1 MIGDLAPQAVLLRG
15 FATDFLTS
23 HDEAEVERI
32 MDPAYRL
39 SIGGF
44 LLDGR
49 DDSYFPATAAQLAQC
64 PGLSVTVH
72 DAIMGTDHVA
82 MRFTEHGAS
91 VRDGGRV
98 AAWGGVTL
106 FRIADGRLAEGWAEE
121 DYFARKRQ
129 LKSGVCDP
137 IRAPGAAP
145 WDQPASAP
153 ENSTDDVVR
162 AWLARPSF
170 ISDAAVDEIVIGGP
184 GFAAL
189 IDPTKVKINALFT
202 AGPRAAFHLDLVGT
216 YRGGFDDVDQAAVDH
231 DVTLRLAGMVD
242 VDDGAV
248 IRAQISGDRLGF
260 QRSLRAK
267 G

>member
-1 MIGDLAPQAVLLRG
+1 MIGNLVPQALLLRG

-23 HDEAEVERI
+23 HDGAEVERI

-49 DDSYFPATAAQLAQC
+49 DDSYFPATAAQLAQF
-64 PGLSVTVH
+64 PGLCVTVH
-72 DAIMGTDHVA
+72 DAIIGTDHVA

-129 LKSGVCDP
+129 LKLGACDP

-145 WDQPASAP
+145 WDQPASP
-153 ENSTDDVVR
+153 PDQRTEDVVR
-162 AWLARPSF
+162 AWLARASF
-170 ISDAAVDEIVIGGP
+170 IFDPVVDEIVIGEP
-184 GFAAL
+184 GFAL
-189 IDPTKVKINALFT
+189 LLCPSGVTLNTLFT
-202 AGPRAAFHLDLVGT
+202 AGPRAAFHLDLVGI
-216 YRGGFDDVDQAAVDH
+216 YRGGFEADQAADQN
-231 DVTLRLAGMVD
+231 VTLRLAGLLD
-242 VDDGAV
+242 VEDGTV
-248 IRAQISGDRLGF
+248 VRAQISGDRLGL
-260 QRSLRAK
+260 QRSLRVI

>member
-39 SIGGF
+39 SIGSF

-49 DDSYFPATAAQLAQC
+49 DDSYFPATAAQLAQF
-64 PGLSVTVH
+64 PGLCVTIH
-72 DAIMGTDHVA
+72 DAVIGTDHVA

-91 VRDGGRV
+91 VRDGGRI

-129 LKSGVCDP
+129 LKSGLCDP
-137 IRAPGAAP
+137 IRATCAAP
-145 WDQPASAP
+145 WDQPATP
-153 ENSTDDVVR
+153 PDERTEEVLR

-170 ISDAAVDEIVIGGP
+170 ILDPVVDEILIGGP

-189 IDPTKVKINALFT
+189 IDPTEVKINALFT
-202 AGPRAAFHLDLVGT
+202 AGPRAAFHLDLVGA
-216 YRGGFDDVDQAAVDH
+216 YRGGFDDVDRAAVGQA
-231 DVTLRLAGMVD
+231 VTLRLAAMVD

-260 QRSLRAK
+260 QRSLLKR

>member
-1 MIGDLAPQAVLLRG
+1 MIGDIAPQAALLRG

-32 MDPAYRL
+32 MDSAYRL

-49 DDSYFPATAAQLAQC
+49 DEAYFPATAVQLAQF
-64 PGLSVTVH
+64 PGLCVTVH
-72 DAIMGTDHVA
+72 DAIIGTDHVA

-91 VRDGGRV
+91 VRDGGRL

-106 FRIADGRLAEGWAEE
+106 FRIVGGRLAEGWAEE

-137 IRAPGAAP
+137 IRAPGTAP
-145 WDQPASAP
+145 WDWPATPPDART
-153 ENSTDDVVR
+153 EDAVR
-162 AWLARPSF
+162 AWLARPEVLLDPLVEEVL
-170 ISDAAVDEIVIGGP
+170 IDGP
-184 GFAAL
+184 GFAAM
-189 IDPTKVKINALFT
+189 IDPGETKLNALFT
-202 AGPRAAFHLDLVGT
+202 AGSRAAFHLDLVGT
-216 YRGGFDDVDQAAVDH
+216 YRGGFDDLDQATIGH
-231 DVTLRLAGMVD
+231 PVTLRLAGLID
-242 VDDGAV
+242 VADGKV
-248 IRAQISGDRLGF
+248 VRAQVSGDRLGF
-260 QRSLRAK
+260 HRSLLKR

>member
-1 MIGDLAPQAVLLRG
+1 MIGELTPQAALLRG

-23 HDEAEVERI
+23 HDEAEVGRI

-49 DDSYFPATAAQLAQC
+49 DDSYFPATAAQLAQF
-64 PGLSVTVH
+64 PGLCVTVH
-72 DAIMGTDHVA
+72 DAIIGTDHVA

-106 FRIADGRLAEGWAEE
+106 FRIANGRLAEGWAEE

-129 LKSGVCDP
+129 LKSGRCDL

-145 WDQPASAP
+145 WDQPATP
-153 ENSTDDVVR
+153 PDERTEDVVR

-170 ISDAAVDEIVIGGP
+170 ISDPVVDDIVIGGP

-189 IDPTKVKINALFT
+189 LDPSEVKINALFT
-202 AGPRAAFHLDLVGT
+202 AGPRVAFHLDLVGT
-216 YRGGFDDVDQAAVDH
+216 YRGGFDDLDQAAVGEA
-231 DVTLRLAGMVD
+231 VTLRLAGLLD
-242 VDDGAV
+242 VADGAV
-248 IRAQISGDRLGF
+248 VRAQISGDRLGF
-260 QRSLRAK
+260 HRSLLKR

>member
-1 MIGDLAPQAVLLRG
+1 MIGEIAPQARLLRG

-23 HDEAEVERI
+23 HDAAEVEWI

-49 DDSYFPATAAQLAQC
+49 DDSYLPATAAQLAQF
-64 PGLSVTVH
+64 PGLVVTVH
-72 DAIMGTDHVA
+72 DTVIGTEHVA

-91 VRDGGRV
+91 VRDQGRI

-106 FRIADGRLAEGWAEE
+106 FRIAEGCLAHGWAEE

-129 LKSGVCDP
+129 LKSGTCDA
-137 IRAPGAAP
+137 IGEPGAAP
-145 WDQPASAP
+145 WDKPATPPDA
-153 ENSTDDVVR
+153 STEAAVR
-162 AWLARPSF
+162 AWLGRVEALLDPS
-170 ISDAAVDEIVIGGP
+170 VEEIVIGGP

-189 IDPTKVKINALFT
+189 IEPGEVTLNALFT
-202 AGPRAAFHLDLVGT
+202 AGSRAAFHLDLAGA
-216 YRGGFDDVDQAAVDH
+216 YRGGFDDVDRASIGQP
-231 DVTLRLAGMVD
+231 VTLRLAGIVD
-242 VDDGAV
+242 VEDGAV
-248 IRAQISGDRLGF
+248 VRAQVSGDRLGLH
-260 QRSLRAK
+260 RSLLKR

>member
-32 MDPAYRL
+32 MDPAYCL

-49 DDSYFPATAAQLAQC
+49 DDSYFPATAAQLAQF

-72 DAIMGTDHVA
+72 DTIIGTDHVA

-129 LKSGVCDP
+129 LKSGLCDP

-145 WDQPASAP
+145 WDQPASP
-153 ENSTDDVVR
+153 PDKRTEEVVR
-162 AWLARPSF
+162 AWLDRPSF
-170 ISDAAVDEIVIGGP
+170 IADPVIDEILIGDP
-184 GFAAL
+184 GLAAL
-189 IDPTKVKINALFT
+189 LVPGEVILNALFT
-202 AGPRAAFHLDLVGT
+202 AGPRAAFHLDLRGT
-216 YRGGFDDVDQAAVDH
+216 YRGGLYDLGQAAVGQAA
-231 DVTLRLAGMVD
+231 TLRLAGMVD
-242 VDDGAV
+242 VADGAV
-248 IRAQISGDRLGF
+248 VRAQISGDRLGF
-260 QRSLRAK
+260 QRSLRRRE
-267 G
+267 

>member
-1 MIGDLAPQAVLLRG
+1 MIGKLAHQAALLRG

-23 HDEAEVERI
+23 HDGAEVGRI

-49 DDSYFPATAAQLAQC
+49 DESYFPATTAQLAQF
-64 PGLSVTVH
+64 PGLCVTVH
-72 DAIMGTDHVA
+72 DAIIGTDHVA

-129 LKSGVCDP
+129 LKSGECDP

-145 WDQPASAP
+145 WDQPALAP
-153 ENSTDDVVR
+153 DHRTDNVAR
-162 AWLARPSF
+162 AWLARSSF
-170 ISDAAVDEIVIGGP
+170 ISNPVVDEIVIGSP
-184 GFAAL
+184 GFASL
-189 IDPTKVKINALFT
+189 IDPGEVVLNTLFT
-202 AGPRAAFHLDLVGT
+202 AGPRAAFHLDLIGT
-216 YRGGFDDVDQAAVDH
+216 YRGSFDDLDQAAVGQE
-231 DVTLRLAGMVD
+231 VTLRLAGMVD

-248 IRAQISGDRLGF
+248 VRAQISGDRLGF
-260 QRSLRAK
+260 HRSLLKR